1 MLVTSGEMFSNLPKN
16 LHEEGLAPT
25 CERMSTYSKD
35 LNLDMFLFY
44 CTHRSDQWTNLHLTL
59 PKSLSL
65 TLQTQHLQ
73 QHQLALEIWSLG
85 SLDAMDHPVGVT
97 DHSGGMELQDTGRKD
112 SFSSRDAYTLSTP
125 GTEVARHFR
134 GL

>member
-1 MLVTSGEMFSNLPKN
+1 MTSSEMCSNLPKT

-25 CERMSTYSKD
+25 CEGMSTYSKD
-35 LNLDMFLFY
+35 LNLDVFPFY
-44 CTHRSDQWTNLHLTL
+44 CTHRSDQWTDLHLTL

-73 QHQLALEIWSLG
+73 QHQLALEIWSLR
-85 SLDAMDHPVGVT
+85 SPDAMDRPVGFI
-97 DHSGGMELQDTGRKD
+97 DHSGGMELQDTGRTD
-112 SFSSRDAYTLSTP
+112 SFSSRDAYTYSTP
-125 GTEVARHFR
+125 GTEIARHFR